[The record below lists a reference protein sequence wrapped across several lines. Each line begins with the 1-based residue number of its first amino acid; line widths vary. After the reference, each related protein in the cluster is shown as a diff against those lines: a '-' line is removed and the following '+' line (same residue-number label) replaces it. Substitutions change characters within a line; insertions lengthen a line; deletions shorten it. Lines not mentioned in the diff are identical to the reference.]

1 MAKVNEMLPSSY
13 LKQSDFDENG
23 LIVTVSGIENK
34 NIAKEDQEPEHKW
47 IVYFKEFEK
56 GMVLNSTNIQA
67 LARACDS
74 DDTDDWAGHE
84 VVVYVDPSVGYAGKV
99 TGGLRIKKYAQP
111 QAPARGKPAPF

>member
-1 MAKVNEMLPSSY
+1 MAKVSDMLPSSY

-23 LIVTVSGIENK
+23 LIVTISGIENK

-74 DDTDDWAGHE
+74 EDTDDWAGHE

-99 TGGLRIKKYAQP
+99 TGGLRIKKFSQP
-111 QAPARGKPAPF
+111 QAPARGRPA